1 MTAISLRDVSKQYV
15 KYVDTPALL
24 SHATRLLRGAKHSK
38 FWAVRD
44 LNFEIDEGS
53 SVGVI
58 GHNGSGKSTT
68 LQMLA
73 GVTAPTLGEVRV
85 RGRIAPLISV
95 GVGFHPELT
104 GRENVFI
111 NAAILGMSSRE
122 TQRKYDS
129 IVAFA
134 GVEDF
139 LDTPIKF
146 YSSGMTV
153 RLGFAVSAHS
163 DPDILLVDEVLA
175 VGDMSFTLKC
185 FDYMG
190 ELQRQGTTIVVVSH
204 NLAAIERLCPRTIVM
219 QSGRAIFDGP
229 TIDGIA
235 AYHEALL
242 PVGDQP
248 AAPTSTDPEH
258 DVVDVTE
265 LQLVDDAGGNA
276 ARVDGGSRLRA
287 RLSLTARVPVQNPF
301 VTVTVI
307 SPDGV
312 PVYRERNIL
321 TPFPDL
327 VPGRPATWEVD
338 LLARLPTGSY
348 SLSVSVC
355 RAAATDSR
363 EAHDLFEDLAVLA
376 TPPAIRFYVSGRP
389 GVRGV
394 ADLEG
399 RFRVPD
405 PDPAP

>member
-1 MTAISLRDVSKQYV
+1 VTAISLRDVSKQYV
-15 KYVDTPALL
+15 KYIDNPALL
-24 SHATRLLRGAKHSK
+24 SHAYRLLRRQKHSR

-44 LNFEIDEGS
+44 LNAEVEEGS
-53 SVGVI
+53 SVGII

-111 NAAILGMSSRE
+111 NAAILGLSTRE
-122 TQRKYDS
+122 TQRKFDS
-129 IVAFA
+129 IVDFS
-134 GVEDF
+134 GVEEF

-163 DPDILLVDEVLA
+163 DPDVLLVDEVLA
-175 VGDMSFTLKC
+175 VGDMSFTIKC

-190 ELQRQGTTIVVVSH
+190 ELRRQGTTIVVVSH
-204 NLAAIERLCPRTIVM
+204 NLAAIERLCPRTIVL
-219 QSGRAIFDGP
+219 QRGRAMFDGA
-229 TIDGIA
+229 TVDGIA
-235 AYHEALL
+235 AYHDSLAQ
-242 PVGDQP
+242 PVGD
-248 AAPTSTDPEH
+248 AATSAGQERGAVQVH
-258 DVVDVTE
+258 DV
-265 LQLVDDAGGNA
+265 QLLDEAGGRA
-276 ARVDGGSRLRA
+276 PRVSSGSRFRARVA
-287 RLSLTARVPVQNPF
+287 LTARAPVKNPF
-301 VTVTVI
+301 VTVTVT

-321 TPFPDL
+321 TPYPDL
-327 VPGRPATWEVD
+327 VPGQSVAWDID
-338 LLARLPTGSY
+338 LLAQLPTGSY
-348 SLSVSVC
+348 GLSVAVC

-363 EAHDLFEDLAVLA
+363 DASDLFEDIAVLA
-376 TPPAIRFYVSGRP
+376 SPPAIRFYVSGRP
-389 GVRGV
+389 GVRGM

-399 RFRVPD
+399 RFSVPD
-405 PDPAP
+405 PDHHA